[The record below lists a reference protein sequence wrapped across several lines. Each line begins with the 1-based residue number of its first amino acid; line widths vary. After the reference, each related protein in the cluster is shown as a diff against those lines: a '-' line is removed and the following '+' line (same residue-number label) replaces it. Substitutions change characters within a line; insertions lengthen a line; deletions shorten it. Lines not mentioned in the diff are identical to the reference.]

1 MYNTIYINKQLS
13 EADKIKRCQEMV
25 KKEAM
30 SMSEEERLKHQFEA
44 VLKQMKKTA

>member
-25 KKEAM
+25 KKEAI
-30 SMSEEERLKHQFEA
+30 SIS
-44 VLKQMKKTA
+44 KKDKK